1 MFYRHRRGL
10 GKLSVFLFGVVG
22 LLCLSRP
29 SYAQSVGAISGTVT
43 DSSGQAIAG
52 ATVTAHDASKGLS
65 RTAVSGAT
73 GVYQIVALPVGNYRI
88 EIQAAGFQTK
98 AVDNLAVQVSQTAT
112 LNVQLSVGE
121 VAETITVE
129 GTAPVIETTTMT
141 VGQVINQRTV
151 QEIPLNGRHFV
162 DLGLLLP
169 GSVVQPQNGFLT
181 APLRGQG
188 AFAFNTAGNRE
199 DTTNFMINGIN
210 LNDMVQNQITFQPS
224 INTVSEFKASNST
237 FSAEYGRNS
246 GAIVNIATR
255 SGSNQIH
262 GEAFEFI
269 RNDALDAKNFFNN
282 PTQPI
287 PPFKRNQFG
296 VAVGGPIWLGPLY
309 NGKDRSFFFFSY
321 EGLRQRQKVPFNAI
335 VPTAAQRA
343 SVTNP
348 VSRNL
353 LQFIPEANVPGTS
366 QFAGSGTAPVDINQ
380 ETVDISHRLSEKD
393 QLHGYYA
400 VQTDLRQEPN
410 LQGNNVP
417 GFGDTRQARRQIFTL
432 NETHI
437 FSPNLVNEFRFGFN
451 RIHIT
456 FVPNTRLNPT
466 ALGINNGINTD
477 FGIPQINI
485 TGLVNFGGPNGFPQG
500 RGDTV
505 FVWSDTVS
513 YLHGNHSLKF
523 GTEVRRFQNNN
534 FAETT
539 GALNF
544 TSFANFA
551 LGRANT
557 YTTTLGGVIS
567 GIRTTGLG
575 FFVQD
580 NFKAR
585 SNLTLELGLRWDL
598 NTTPDEVQNRF
609 AGFDP
614 ATGTL
619 RRVGTSGFD
628 QIYGTANKAFG
639 PRVGFAWDPFKNG
652 RTSIRGGYGLYF
664 DQPVTNSVTGL
675 ASNPPFAN
683 PVTAVATATAPV
695 LISDPLAT
703 ARGAS
708 TLSPSTINPDFRND
722 YVQSWNLNIERE
734 IVKNLGVQIGYF
746 GSKGTHLRLSRNLNQ
761 PINGVRPFAGF
772 SNITSVD
779 SPGNS
784 SYHALWV
791 SADKRF
797 SHGLQFGAS
806 YTWSHSI
813 DYNSLNSQGITSQD
827 SFNIR
832 NERGSSDFDA
842 RHHFNIN
849 YIYDLPFKGNRL
861 FEGWEVSGITTFQS
875 GNPINILV
883 TGAGPTGVATRRA
896 NLVGNPGV
904 SNQDPSRW
912 FNTAAFC
919 APGTAGCAGPT
930 VFGTLGRNVIEGPG
944 FNNFD
949 FSIIK
954 NTKVSEYLKVQF
966 RTEIFDVFNHPNFG
980 QPGRVVGASN
990 FGVIQT
996 TRFQPGDSGSAR
1008 QIQFALKLIF

>member
-1 MFYRHRRGL
+1 MFYRHHRGL
-10 GKLSVFLFGVVG
+10 GKLSIFLFGVVG
-22 LLCLSRP
+22 LMCLSRP

-88 EIQAAGFQTK
+88 EVQAAGFQTK

-199 DTTNFMINGIN
+199 DTTNYMINGIN

-246 GAIVNIATR
+246 GAIVTIATR

-262 GEAFEFI
+262 GEAFEFL
-269 RNDALDAKNFFNN
+269 RNEQLDAKNFFNN

-296 VAVGGPIWLGPLY
+296 VAGGGPIWLGPLY

-400 VQTDLRQEPN
+400 IQTDLRQEPN

-437 FSPNLVNEFRFGFN
+437 FGPNLVNEFRFGFN

-456 FVPNTRLNPT
+456 FKPNTKLNPT

-551 LGRANT
+551 RGFANT

-567 GIRTTGLG
+567 GIRTTGFG

-598 NTTPDEVQNRF
+598 NTTPDEVQDRF

-619 RRVGTSGFD
+619 RRVGSSGFD
-628 QIYGTANKAFG
+628 QIYGTANKNFG

-683 PVTAVATATAPV
+683 PVTAVATSTAPV

-797 SHGLQFGAS
+797 SRGLQFGAS

-813 DYNSLNSQGITSQD
+813 DLNSVSSRGITVQD
-827 SFNIR
+827 SNDVR

-842 RHHFNIN
+842 RHHFNVH

-861 FEGWEVSGITTFQS
+861 IDGWQISGITTFQS
-875 GNPINILV
+875 GNPLTINV
-883 TGAGPTGVATRRA
+883 SGAGPTGVATRRP
-896 NLVGNPGV
+896 NLVGNPSV

-930 VFGTLGRNVIEGPG
+930 IFGTLGRNVIEGPG